1 MNLIIEKKV
10 LKIVVFYML
19 LKLIL
24 IYFLEYVVNI
34 FIKVKRNIDGYKV
47 LFSLLLRV
55 NWKIYKGIIW
65 SICKVKSI

>member
-34 FIKVKRNIDGYKV
+34 FIKVKKIIDGYKV
-47 LFSLLLRV
+47 LFSFLLRV
-55 NWKIYKGIIW
+55 N
-65 SICKVKSI
+65 